1 MKHTATQRIRWTLHT
16 YTAMRWVMGV
26 CLGLLLC
33 PVSLSYPDDR
43 RGSPFPSDEH
53 WEGSRTWRPE
63 RDRRWRGEPLPDRF
77 TIDKPGKCE
86 VICERVGR
94 QYRYRCREYRC

>member
-1 MKHTATQRIRWTLHT
+1 
-16 YTAMRWVMGV
+16 MRWWMGW

-33 PVSLSYPDDR
+33 TVSLGYADDR
-43 RGSPFPSDEH
+43 RGSPFPSDKH
-53 WEGSRTWRPE
+53 WEGSRTYRPE
-63 RDRRWRGEPLPDRF
+63 RPRGWREHDLPDRF

-94 QYRYRCREYRC
+94 AYKCREYRC